1 MGTNI
6 TEGDNFIRIKGKCKG
21 ASTDIMTMPYPGFPT
36 DMQAIATALL
46 CTVSGRSVIVE
57 TVFENR
63 FLHIPELSRMGAN
76 IKVDGRTAIIDGS
89 KLTGAKVKATDL
101 RAGAALVLAGLV
113 AKGKTEI
120 ENIEFI
126 ERGYE
131 NFDEKLRAIGVN
143 IKKYP

>member
-1 MGTNI
+1 
-6 TEGDNFIRIKGKCKG
+6 
-21 ASTDIMTMPYPGFPT
+21 
-36 DMQAIATALL
+36 
-46 CTVSGRSVIVE
+46 
-57 TVFENR
+57 
-63 FLHIPELSRMGAN
+63 MGAN

-120 ENIEFI
+120 DNIEFI

-131 NFDEKLRAIGVN
+131 NFDEKLRGIGVN
-143 IKKYP
+143 IKKTL